1 MKKNEKEISKKE
13 AEEILSTIPWQHPG
27 FFLHGNKYINI
38 DDEKSIG
45 GDLFQIKEKCKKAYN
60 ESPNVGSTI
69 NRFASWIWGDNSDIY
84 SDYEQIQDF
93 LDDFQ
98 HGWFND
104 LILGYSEYIINMLV
118 DGEAFP
124 LATVLNIKGDIRMRS
139 IEDHSIRGGDH
150 HDDGIITDPDDVTVT
165 AFYILDEGKRLVP
178 DINLFWDPGLYH
190 KFKENKLISNFDEK
204 IRKSLW
210 QGKGRKK
217 YTEKMGVPFKQF
229 IIPWKNIL
237 GIKNLRRSVSS
248 IRKVIFSDK
257 TYDDMLKYTMEYFR
271 AVMSFTDVF
280 EFTPDRL
287 GQQAFKVISNKMK
300 TEAGRKELYN
310 TGITKPKAPGD
321 TLITMPGLIYKKVSP
336 NLSTPMSGYFQD
348 ILQRTSAGLDT
359 PSDMMSSN
367 SGDATFA
374 SLKMSRQSPQLA
386 VLFIRSRFQHYMSYS
401 LMRSVFEIKSRLDPS
416 FPRFLEINKA
426 FTNLSTGKDEIKKKS
441 LPIYHPDILK
451 YSFPDVDLSNDEG
464 KVKAAFGS
472 KHIGAIDELGLSQ
485 EDQAKKLDINDLS
498 RQKQKRMV
506 EDEKYGKKEIIKDKE
521 SVSEKKGL
529 EDRE

>member
-1 MKKNEKEISKKE
+1 MATKKNDISDKE
-13 AEEILSTIPWQHPG
+13 AKELLAAIPWQNPG
-27 FFLHGNKYINI
+27 FFLHHNKYINEGN
-38 DDEKSIG
+38 EKSIG
-45 GDLFQIKEKCKKAYN
+45 GNLFQIKEKCKKAYN

-69 NRFASWIWGDNSDIY
+69 NRFASWIWGDNSDIF

-93 LDDFQ
+93 LDFFLHD
-98 HGWFND
+98 WLND
-104 LILGYSEYIINMLV
+104 LIPGLSEYILNMLV

-124 LATVLNIKGDIRMRS
+124 LATVLDLKGNVRMRS
-139 IEDHSIRGGDH
+139 VEDHSIRGGDH
-150 HDDGIITDPDDVTVT
+150 HDDGIITDPDDATVT
-165 AFYILDEGKRLVP
+165 AFYMFEGGKRLIP
-178 DINLFWDPGLYH
+178 DINIFWDPSLYD
-190 KFKENKLISNFDEK
+190 KFKTNKLIPNFDEK

-210 QGKGRKK
+210 QGKGRKE
-217 YTEKMGVPFKQF
+217 YTEKVGVPFKQF

-237 GIKNLRRSVSS
+237 GVRNLRRSVSS

-287 GQQAFKVISNKMK
+287 GQQAFKIISNKMK
-300 TEAGRKELYN
+300 TAAGRKELYN

-321 TLITMPGLIYKKVSP
+321 TLINMPGLIYKKVSP

-386 VLFIRSRFQHYMSYS
+386 VFFVRSRFEHYIRYN
-401 LMRSVFEIKSRLDPS
+401 LMRSIFEIKSRLDPS
-416 FPRFLEINKA
+416 FPRFLKVDQA
-426 FTNLSTGKDEIKKKS
+426 FTNLSTGKDEIKKKA

-451 YSFPDVDLSNDEG
+451 FSFPDVDLSNDEG

-485 EDQAKKLDINDLS
+485 EDQAKKLDIGDLT
-498 RQKQKRMV
+498 RQKRRRML
-506 EDEKYGKKEIIKDKE
+506 EDKKYGKKEIIKDKE

-529 EDRE
+529 EDK